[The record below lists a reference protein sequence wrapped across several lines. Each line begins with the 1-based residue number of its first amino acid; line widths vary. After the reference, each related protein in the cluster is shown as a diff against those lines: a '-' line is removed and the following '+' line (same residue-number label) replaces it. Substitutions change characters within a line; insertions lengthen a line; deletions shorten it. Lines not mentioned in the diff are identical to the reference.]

1 MVSKK
6 VIKNKE
12 IAILDR
18 ERNGIFIH
26 KDQLKT
32 SPFKIGDR
40 FSIKIGK
47 VELFTLTI
55 VKDDNGEILFDK
67 DGILIRRT
75 RRIDML
81 LGGIFDEYI
90 LEIEPEKPN
99 TLAVKSLQVVMDN
112 EIL

>member
-1 MVSKK
+1 MASKK

-26 KDQLKT
+26 KDQLKA

-47 VELFTLTI
+47 VELFALTI
-55 VKDDNGEILFDK
+55 VKDENGEILFDK

-90 LEIEPEKPN
+90 LEIEPEKPD
-99 TLAVKSLQVVMDN
+99 TLAIKPLQVVMDN

>member
-1 MVSKK
+1 MVSNK

-12 IAILDR
+12 IAVLDR
-18 ERNGIFIH
+18 ERKGILIH
-26 KDQLKT
+26 KDQLKAG
-32 SPFKIGDR
+32 PFKIGDR

-99 TLAVKSLQVVMDN
+99 TIVVKPLQVVMEN